1 MRFRDLAFLVVSNL
15 RRMKLRLALTSLG
28 VVIGTSAI
36 VLMVSLGIGLQ
47 DNLTASLGDLG
58 AATHIQVMP

>member
-1 MRFRDLAFLVVSNL
+1 MRLRDLAFLVVSNL

-47 DNLTASLGDLG
+47 ANITASS
-58 AATHIQVMP
+58 ATSARPRTSP